1 MAPRLDYTTFYGGA
15 DMSFTIT
22 EIFRELFYLFK
33 EFVLVAKTFHGYQLI
48 TYDGTRLNLPY
59 NPSDKSTLVD
69 NIEGRKAFNQAHLNA
84 LYDILTD
91 AFLDV
96 EIQGFKELDE
106 NGA

>member
-1 MAPRLDYTTFYGGA
+1 M
-15 DMSFTIT
+15 
-22 EIFRELFYLFK
+22 FYLFK
-33 EFVLVAKTFHGYQLI
+33 EFVPVAKTFHGYQLI
-48 TYDGTRLNLPY
+48 ACVGTRLNLPY

-84 LYDILTD
+84 LYDILND